1 MMKYRLMAPGPTPI
15 PEEVLAE
22 MAKPILHHRT
32 PAFEKIMQEVQ
43 VGLKWLYQTQND
55 VILLACSGSGAME
68 ACLVNIARQD
78 DEILVVN
85 AGKFGER
92 FGLIAKAYGLS
103 VDMIDVEWG
112 HAVDVAAV
120 EKKLSEK
127 TYRAVCVQANETSTG
142 VPHPIQAISEVVKT
156 LPETLLIVD
165 AITALGV
172 VPIKTDDWDLDM
184 VVCGSQKALML
195 PPGLATI
202 SVSEKAWK
210 MMETGNLPKHYFDL
224 PKERKAIHKNSSA
237 YTPTVSLVM
246 GLKVVLQRMQAEGLE
261 AIFARHENMA
271 SAIRAAAQKIGLKL
285 FAPEAPSN
293 SVTSIYSPEGIDSGK
308 IVGGLRDNFNMTI
321 ANGQDHVKGKIFRIG
336 HIGYFDMMDMVSV
349 WAAVERQLYDLGY
362 AFELGSGVA
371 EILKRL

>member
-92 FGLIAKAYGLS
+92 FGLIAKAYGLN